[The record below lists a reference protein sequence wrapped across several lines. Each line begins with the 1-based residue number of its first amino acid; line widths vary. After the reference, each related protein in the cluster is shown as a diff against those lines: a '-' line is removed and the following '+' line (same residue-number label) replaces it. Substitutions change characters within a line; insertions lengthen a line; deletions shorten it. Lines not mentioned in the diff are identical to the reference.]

1 MTLDATY
8 ASGQSCRT
16 NLYKMK
22 PFRRRRLGH
31 RGLTTLLLF
40 PFLFS
45 LVLGTVPSRNLK
57 YLSEAH
63 FEFSIDL
70 YRQIAAREAGNIVI
84 SAQNINLGLAMLFL
98 GTTANTSSSTELRR
112 ALHYENMSYVD
123 IHKAHQEILGVLA
136 DPYYVDQDF
145 LSKVCLSNFL
155 PVLACNRK
163 HNPSIQVGLFVQQ
176 GVGVKAIYSRAV
188 KEFYQSEIKTVDFGA
203 SGSGRVVKAINEWS
217 EEATGGRFPQ
227 IMSKEP
233 GSQTRLLVG
242 GAAEMVPRWL

>member
-1 MTLDATY
+1 MTLHAIN
-8 ASGQSCRT
+8 QSAQDGLT
-16 NLYKMK
+16 NLCKTK
-22 PFRRRRLGH
+22 PFRRRHLSH
-31 RGLTTLLLF
+31 SALKTVLLF

-45 LVLGTVPSRNLK
+45 VASGVPSRNLK

-70 YRQIAAREAGNIVI
+70 YRQIAAREDGNIVI

-145 LSKVCLSNFL
+145 LSKVCSSNSSCLSC
-155 PVLACNRK
+155 VL
-163 HNPSIQVGLFVQQ
+163 
-176 GVGVKAIYSRAV
+176 
-188 KEFYQSEIKTVDFGA
+188 
-203 SGSGRVVKAINEWS
+203 
-217 EEATGGRFPQ
+217 
-227 IMSKEP
+227 
-233 GSQTRLLVG
+233 RL
-242 GAAEMVPRWL
+242 